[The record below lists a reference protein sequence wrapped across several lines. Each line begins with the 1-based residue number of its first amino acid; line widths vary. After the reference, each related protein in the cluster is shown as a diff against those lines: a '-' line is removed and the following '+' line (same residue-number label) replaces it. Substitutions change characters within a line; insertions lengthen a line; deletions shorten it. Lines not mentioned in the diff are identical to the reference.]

1 MLRCYIEQLL
11 NVFNYIDAL
20 IVTNTKANIEY
31 YFNIQPRLNRLRE
44 ENILGMN
51 ILDLYPD
58 LTEET
63 SSIYR
68 VLRSG
73 QPIYNE
79 FQSMRAV
86 KTNQIFN
93 GLNTTIPIKHNN
105 KIIGVAEITRWVE
118 DPFQR
123 KDITV
128 SSKQSQGSASGSN
141 SGISSDDLRLYTIDD
156 IITCSPQMEEIKERI
171 RLISETDST
180 VLIYGQTGTGKEL
193 VAQSIHTSG
202 RRRKNR
208 FVSQNCAAIPD
219 TLLESILF
227 GTTKGSYT
235 GAENRPGLF
244 EIANG
249 GTLFLDEI
257 NSMEPGMQAKLLK
270 VIEEKKSP
278 E

>member
-1 MLRCYIEQLL
+1 
-11 NVFNYIDAL
+11 
-20 IVTNTKANIEY
+20 
-31 YFNIQPRLNRLRE
+31 
-44 ENILGMN
+44 MN

-219 TLLESILF
+219 TLLETSCSEPPRAA
-227 GTTKGSYT
+227 TREQKTV
-235 GAENRPGLF
+235 RDF

-270 VIEEKKSP
+270 VIEEKSHQNRRFCSCSHRRENSFRRK
-278 E
+278 

>member
-1 MLRCYIEQLL
+1 MLRCYVEQLL

-44 ENILGMN
+44 EDILGMN

-86 KTNQIFN
+86 KTNQIFK

>member
-1 MLRCYIEQLL
+1 
-11 NVFNYIDAL
+11 
-20 IVTNTKANIEY
+20 
-31 YFNIQPRLNRLRE
+31 
-44 ENILGMN
+44 MN

-193 VAQSIHTSG
+193 VAQSIHLSL
-202 RRRKNR
+202 
-208 FVSQNCAAIPD
+208 IH
-219 TLLESILF
+219 I
-227 GTTKGSYT
+227 
-235 GAENRPGLF
+235 
-244 EIANG
+244 
-249 GTLFLDEI
+249 
-257 NSMEPGMQAKLLK
+257 
-270 VIEEKKSP
+270 
-278 E
+278 

>member
-1 MLRCYIEQLL
+1 MLRCYVEQLL

-44 ENILGMN
+44 EDILGMN